1 MGVLFSTTT
10 KHHAQNTVT
19 MSDSKALVKV
29 KKGGDNED
37 EYMIKPQS
45 LVPAL
50 NTSDW
55 PLLLKN
61 YDKMLV
67 RSGHFTPIPNGSSPY
82 KRDIKSYVSSGV
94 INLDKPSNPSSHE
107 VVAWLKR
114 MLRYVGFER
123 ILTKVCGADN
133 FAALRRLVTPVPSI
147 PRSLAA

>member
-1 MGVLFSTTT
+1 
-10 KHHAQNTVT
+10 
-19 MSDSKALVKV
+19 MSDSKALVK
-29 KKGGDNED
+29 KGED
-37 EYMIKPQS
+37 EQYVIKPQNTVPS
-45 LVPAL
+45 LD
-50 NTSDW
+50 TSQW

-114 MLRYVGFER
+114 MLRYVAFWEETWDTIGWLWLTGFAVWR
-123 ILTKVCGADN
+123 RPATP
-133 FAALRRLVTPVPSI
+133 ALSI
-147 PRSLAA
+147 PRSPAA

>member
-1 MGVLFSTTT
+1 M
-10 KHHAQNTVT
+10 A
-19 MSDSKALVKV
+19 DSKALVK
-29 KKGGDNED
+29 KGGDNGDE
-37 EYMIKPQS
+37 EYMIKPQNT
-45 LVPAL
+45 VPSL

-107 VVAWLKR
+107 VVDWLKR
-114 MLRYVGFER
+114 MLRYVGFKKR
-123 ILTKVCGADN
+123 KHWNGGADS
-133 FAALRRLVTPVPSI
+133 FAVSRRLVTPVPSI
-147 PRSLAA
+147 PRSLVA

>member
-1 MGVLFSTTT
+1 M
-10 KHHAQNTVT
+10 A
-19 MSDSKALVKV
+19 DSKALVK
-29 KKGGDNED
+29 KGADNGEED
-37 EYMIKPQS
+37 YAIKPQS
-45 LVPAL
+45 TVPTL
-50 NTSDW
+50 DTSTW

-114 MLRYVGFER
+114 MLRYVVEYKAKVQGGMGA
-123 ILTKVCGADN
+123 LTA
-133 FAALRRLVTPVPSI
+133 FAVWKRLVTPVPLI
-147 PRSLAA
+147 PRLLVA

>member
-1 MGVLFSTTT
+1 
-10 KHHAQNTVT
+10 

-29 KKGGDNED
+29 KKGGENED

-114 MLRYVGFER
+114 MLRYVGSRENR
-123 ILTKVCGADN
+123 WTKMGTLTILQCREDRS
-133 FAALRRLVTPVPSI
+133 LRY
-147 PRSLAA
+147 PRSQGHWLPEYVIQFCGKANGSFG

>member
-1 MGVLFSTTT
+1 
-10 KHHAQNTVT
+10 
-19 MSDSKALVKV
+19 MSDSKVLVKRGV
-29 KKGGDNED
+29 NNDDD

-114 MLRYVGFER
+114 MLRYVGLREKMLEMVVLT
-123 ILTKVCGADN
+123 ILQCREDWS
-133 FAALRRLVTPVPSI
+133 LWY
-147 PRSLAA
+147 PRSQGHWLPEYVIPSCEEANGSFG

>member
-1 MGVLFSTTT
+1 MADST
-10 KHHAQNTVT
+10 
-19 MSDSKALVKV
+19 ALVK
-29 KKGGDNED
+29 KTEGDD
-37 EYMIKPQS
+37 KYVIKPQS
-45 LVPAL
+45 TVPSL
-50 NTSDW
+50 DTSTW

-114 MLRYVGFER
+114 MLRYVG
-123 ILTKVCGADN
+123 
-133 FAALRRLVTPVPSI
+133 
-147 PRSLAA
+147 LASGETSWGQFY